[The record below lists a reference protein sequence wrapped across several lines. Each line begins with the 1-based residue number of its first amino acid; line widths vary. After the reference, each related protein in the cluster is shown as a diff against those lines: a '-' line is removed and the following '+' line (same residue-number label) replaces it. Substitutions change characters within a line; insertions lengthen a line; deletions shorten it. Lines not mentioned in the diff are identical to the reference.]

1 MIRLVKHIVLSW
13 SALIVASWVMS
24 LFQVFQW
31 WNFRWVVGVLLLA
44 NIFFLFKHRQ
54 KLNFKLPAD
63 KLTRIILLVAALVWA
78 GFMLYGFAKV
88 TIMPPNNWDSMT
100 YHLTNIARTSETGS
114 IWYDPDITVTRANYS
129 PAGSAPLMMAAF
141 SLVGADNWVE
151 LPQLLAAGLIPLLL
165 VYISRRWFGFSGKWA
180 LLSTLFLIS
189 LPLYWTNTVTTQND
203 ILLILAFLLA
213 GILSAHS
220 ISTGKRSDL
229 IVALLATSLVFGV
242 KYHGM
247 ILAVPMAISTMT
259 AFYLKYKQLNKIASS
274 IAISII
280 PAIVLALPNF
290 IIAQIFYGSFLHQPA
305 NTARLFRA
313 GFGTLGTNIDHF
325 GVIFYSF
332 PKLDAE
338 YFSHDYGHLGIWFM
352 LCSLFIPAA
361 LIYFWRKR
369 DSAKAIFL
377 IPVIT
382 FISLFLFIHYP
393 DPFDLRLF
401 LVAPLTLGFLST
413 VFLISKST
421 GLIRTTIILLL
432 IIFSG
437 YTTYHQLRW
446 DANGFMRTGVKEVLR
461 SSDGYTNGEYYSF
474 HRTALKEF
482 ELSNAELGK
491 AANIMFSGNEDS
503 WIYPYFGS
511 RWQNKIDYADSYADA
526 IQRFTAGNY
535 DYLVLEAITPQQP
548 ELLKSVP
555 ADIKLLA
562 KDDFSLI
569 YNKAPKP

>member
-24 LFQVFQW
+24 FFQIFQW
-31 WNFRWVVGVLLLA
+31 WNFRWIVGVLLLA
-44 NIFFLFKHRQ
+44 NIFFLFKHRK
-54 KLNFKLPAD
+54 KLNFKLPTD
-63 KLTRIILLVAALVWA
+63 KLTRIIIISVALVWA

-114 IWYDPDITVTRANYS
+114 IWYDPNINVTRVNYS

-141 SLVGADNWVE
+141 SMVGADRWVE

-180 LLSTLFLIS
+180 ALSTLFLIS
-189 LPLYWTNTVTTQND
+189 IALYWTNSVTTQND
-203 ILLILAFLLA
+203 ILLVLAFLLA

-220 ISTGKRSDL
+220 ISTGRRRDL
-229 IVALLATSLVFGV
+229 IIALMATSIVFGV

-247 ILAVPMAISTMT
+247 ILAVPMAITT
-259 AFYLKYKQLNKIASS
+259 LIAFYLKYRQLNKIASS
-274 IAISII
+274 VAISLI
-280 PAIVLALPNF
+280 PAVVLALPNF

-313 GFGTLGTNIDHF
+313 GFGTLETNIAHF
-325 GVIFYSF
+325 GGIFYNF

-369 DSAKAIFL
+369 DSAKAVFL
-377 IPVIT
+377 IPLIT

-401 LVAPLTLGFLST
+401 MVAPLILGFLST
-413 VFLISKST
+413 VFLISKTT
-421 GLIRTTIILLL
+421 GLIKATLILLL

-437 YTTYHQLRW
+437 YTVYHQLRW
-446 DANGFMRTGVKEVLR
+446 DFNGFVRTAAKETLR
-461 SSDGYTNGEYYSF
+461 TSDGYTNGEYYYF
-474 HRTALKEF
+474 HRTALREF
-482 ELSNAELGK
+482 ELSNVELGRG
-491 AANIMFSGNEDS
+491 ADIIFFGNEDS
-503 WIYPYFGS
+503 WVYPYFGN
-511 RWQNKIDYADSYADA
+511 RWQNKIEYADNYADA
-526 IQRFTAGNY
+526 IRKFADGNY
-535 DYLVLEAITPQQP
+535 NYMVLEAASSQQDKI
-548 ELLKSVP
+548 LKSVP
-555 ADIKLLA
+555 VDIKLLTR
-562 KDDFSLI
+562 DDYSLI
-569 YNKAPKP
+569 YSK